1 MTTADVDI
9 LVIGAGQA
17 GLSVGYHLRRLG
29 LRPGQDFL
37 IVDHAPGPGGAWQF
51 RWPSLTL
58 TTVNRVHDLPGMSFA
73 ETLPPGSDNV
83 PAATAVPHYFALYE
97 QRFELAVH
105 RPVSVRVVCD
115 RATAATCPIGEADG
129 LLHAEAVPGPAAA
142 PPPDAGPPGSG
153 PAADHEPRV
162 PSGLDGWPTTAW
174 STGHEPSPVPA
185 ERELPVTGRAARR
198 AADAQTGT
206 ITDREPG
213 PTGPGARPAANARA
227 EVIASEAGPAPTTR
241 PATTFRVR
249 GLVNATGTWEKPFI
263 PYYPGAETF
272 AGRQLHAH
280 DYRTAAEFAGAH
292 VVVVGAGISAIQL
305 LDEISQVTTTTWVSR
320 TEPRW
325 RETPFSPDDGRRAVA
340 LVEDRVR
347 RGLPPRS
354 VVSVTGL
361 PVDDRI
367 RAARSRGV
375 LRWHPVF
382 QRIEPE
388 GVRWADG
395 TFQPAQVILWAT
407 GFRSALDHL
416 APLRLRGPGG
426 GITMTGRLATQVA
439 ADPRI
444 HLIGYGPSA
453 STIGANRAGRAAA
466 VELTEYLSPPGRRAR
481 RTGPEPG

>member
-1 MTTADVDI
+1 MRRTVAATHPTRTVTAVTAPDFEIV
-9 LVIGAGQA
+9 VIGAGQA

-29 LRPGQDFL
+29 LTPGVDFV
-37 IVDHAPGPGGAWQF
+37 IVDHSPGPGGAWQF

-58 TTVNRVHDLPGMSFA
+58 STVNRVHDLPGMSFT
-73 ETLPPGSDNV
+73 ETLPAGSDSV
-83 PAATAVPHYFALYE
+83 PAATAVPHYFELYE
-97 QRFELAVH
+97 KRFDLRVR

-115 RATAATCPIGEADG
+115 RASTATCPETSVDG
-129 LLHAEAVPGPAAA
+129 LLHVETAVGENLSAAQ
-142 PPPDAGPPGSG
+142 GSVTEPH
-153 PAADHEPRV
+153 PAADSRR
-162 PSGLDGWPTTAW
+162 STDAPT
-174 STGHEPSPVPA
+174 
-185 ERELPVTGRAARR
+185 ELPGATGE
-198 AADAQTGT
+198 TL
-206 ITDREPG
+206 
-213 PTGPGARPAANARA
+213 
-227 EVIASEAGPAPTTR
+227 
-241 PATTFRVR
+241 RVR
-249 GLVNATGTWEKPFI
+249 GVINATGTWEKPFI

-272 AGRQLHAH
+272 AGRQVHAH
-280 DYRTAAEFAGAH
+280 DYRSAAEFAGKH
-292 VVVVGAGISAIQL
+292 VVVVGAGISAVQL
-305 LDEISQVTTTTWVSR
+305 LDEISQVTSTTWVSR

-325 RETPFSPDDGRRAVA
+325 REGPFGPDEGRRAVA
-340 LVEDRVR
+340 MVEDRVR

-367 RAARSRGV
+367 RAARARGA
-375 LRWHPVF
+375 LTWHPMF
-382 QRIEPE
+382 ARIEPE

-395 TFQPAQVILWAT
+395 SFRAADVILWAT

-466 VELTEYLSPPGRRAR
+466 VELTRYLGLP
-481 RTGPEPG
+481 